1 MKTPEDA
8 LAAVRDA
15 RAASSARD
23 PRRNIQRR
31 LDDDGLG
38 LTVEYPSPLVLAE
51 VFALPRLR
59 QSLDVFRSGAVILTR
74 PVGSTEEPSPVNQL
88 DLASDLHEALRGL
101 PDRPDARRP
110 YGDLQ
115 QLVRSARRGT
125 VEEYLRATIAAFR
138 RKDVAL
144 PVWSPPAKPLD
155 ADRGPVLTPAES
167 KAAQRARKL
176 DAEQRSARW
185 WLASYVDEIAV
196 PGNRIAPA
204 DLYSLA
210 VEALSDF
217 EDDGEQLDEDDDE
230 SPLLRVPGPRTFYA
244 EATLILGARG
254 RSHGANFYTIPEPKT
269 QQEETP
275 MDLDRLNTEAD
286 TLERAAASAERY
298 YLALE
303 ALTAQRERAA
313 LGAYVSNNWDEAL
326 RLELR

>member
-23 PRRNIQRR
+23 PRRNVQRR

-38 LTVEYPSPLVLAE
+38 LTVEYPSPLVLTE

-59 QSLDVFRSGAVILTR
+59 QSFDVFRSGAVILTR
-74 PVGSTEEPSPVNQL
+74 PAGSTEEPSPVNQL
-88 DLASDLHEALRGL
+88 ELASDLHEALRVL
-101 PDRPDARRP
+101 PVRPDARRP
-110 YGDLQ
+110 YGDL
-115 QLVRSARRGT
+115 LHFVRSARRES

-138 RKDVAL
+138 HKDIAL
-144 PVWSPPAKPLD
+144 PVWSPPVKASD
-155 ADRGPVLTPAES
+155 VDRGPALTPADS

-176 DAEQRSARW
+176 DKEQRSARW
-185 WLASYVDEIAV
+185 WLASYLDEIAV
-196 PGNRIAPA
+196 PRDRIAPA

-217 EDDGEQLDEDDDE
+217 EDDGERLDEDDDE

-244 EATLILGARG
+244 EATTILGARG

-269 QQEETP
+269 QQEETQ

-286 TLERAAASAERY
+286 TLGRAADNAERY
-298 YLALE
+298 SRALAD
-303 ALTAQRERAA
+303 LTAQRDRAA
-313 LGAYVSNNWDEAL
+313 LGTEVAHDWDEAL
-326 RLELR
+326 RLELH